1 MIRASAREVLGERYV
16 LVARAKGAPEQRV
29 LRRHVFRNAILPRGD
44 DDRHGSGVAFG
55 STIFVERVFNLGGL
69 GSLSVAALRGEVY
82 PVVDPRIRP
91 G

>member
-1 MIRASAREVLGERYV
+1 MTMIGMDL
-16 LVARAKGAPEQRV
+16 
-29 LRRHVFRNAILPRGD
+29 
-44 DDRHGSGVAFG
+44 GVAFG

-82 PVVDPRIRP
+82 PIVDPRIRP